1 MILQDYVKKLLRD
14 YFIILGVLVFGV
26 IILSSEL
33 GYAITINNL
42 YSLLISALVMD
53 LARSITYSRYL
64 TKGKTMYTG
73 IGIQLI
79 AVEAGLLLPAYLLGM
94 TPVYIQMM
102 PLAFEIVVMY
112 LAIRFLIW
120 KANKK
125 SAEEINKKLESM
137 RRCKS
142 SMFGLNH

>member
-42 YSLLISALVMD
+42 YSLLISALVME
-53 LARSITYSRYL
+53 LARSITYSHYL

-79 AVEAGLLLPAYLLGM
+79 VVEAGLLFPAYLLGL

-102 PLAFEIVVMY
+102 PLAFEIAVMY
-112 LAIRFLIW
+112 LAIRLLIW

-137 RRCKS
+137 RRCKG